1 MVKRDDYNYQETRQ
15 RIANVENENKLL
27 KMMCISLNRDFR
39 SMRNTIVSLNAN
51 VNAKQE
57 EKVNEKVNEKDSSG
71 NMAIQ
76 VEKRSSKEN
85 RDVIFDNLENTLGQ
99 LKPDEIEKL
108 LESLMEKKNTQ
119 KQVKSRKKKPEVQ
132 KKELNITFE

>member
-15 RIANVENENKLL
+15 RIAGVENENKLL

-39 SMRNTIVSLNAN
+39 AMKNTIVKMNAN
-51 VNAKQE
+51 MNLKKDLKKE
-57 EKVNEKVNEKDSSG
+57 EKVNVVEENVNVNVKKSNNNVSFKD
-71 NMAIQ
+71 
-76 VEKRSSKEN
+76 V
-85 RDVIFDNLENTLGQ
+85 ENTLGQ

-119 KQVKSRKKKPEVQ
+119 KQSRPRKKKNEVQ
-132 KKELNITFE
+132 KNELNISLE